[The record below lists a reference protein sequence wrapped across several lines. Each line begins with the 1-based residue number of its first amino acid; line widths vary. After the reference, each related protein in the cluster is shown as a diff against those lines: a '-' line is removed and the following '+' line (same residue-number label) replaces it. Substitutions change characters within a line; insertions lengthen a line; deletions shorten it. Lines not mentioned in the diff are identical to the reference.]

1 MAMPEKDKEK
11 TMPHVI
17 VKVWPGK
24 TAQQKTRLAGAIAK
38 DVIEVLHD
46 GEASVSVAFE
56 EVTLQD
62 WAEKVDTPDMK
73 DTWDTRSKKPG
84 YTMCMARRGGRYA
97 ASYGDDLV
105 ARADHHIMGSA

>member
-1 MAMPEKDKEK
+1 MAMPEKDKEN

-24 TAQQKTRLAGAIAK
+24 TAQQKTRYVGAIAQ
-38 DVIEVLHD
+38 DVIDVLHD

-56 EVTLQD
+56 EVRLQD

-73 DTWDTRSKKPG
+73 NTWDTRSKKPE
-84 YTMCMARRGGRYA
+84 YTMCMARRGGRHA
-97 ASYGDDLV
+97 ASYGGDLV

>member
-38 DVIEVLHD
+38 DVIEVRV
-46 GEASVSVAFE
+46 G
-56 EVTLQD
+56 
-62 WAEKVDTPDMK
+62 
-73 DTWDTRSKKPG
+73 G
-84 YTMCMARRGGRYA
+84 IRGG
-97 ASYGDDLV
+97 
-105 ARADHHIMGSA
+105 HIAGLGRESRHT

>member
-11 TMPHVI
+11 TMPHVL

-24 TAQQKTRLAGAIAK
+24 TAQQKTRRAGATAK

-56 EVTLQD
+56 EVTSL
-62 WAEKVDTPDMK
+62 
-73 DTWDTRSKKPG
+73 
-84 YTMCMARRGGRYA
+84 
-97 ASYGDDLV
+97 
-105 ARADHHIMGSA
+105 HHGLSVTTERTGK

>member
-1 MAMPEKDKEK
+1 MPEKDKEK

-46 GEASVSVAFE
+46 GEESVSVAFE
-56 EVTLQD
+56 EVTSQD
-62 WAEKVDTPDMK
+62 WAEKGDKPDMK
-73 DTWDTRSKKPG
+73 DTWDTRSKKPE
-84 YTMCMARRGGRYA
+84 YTMCMARRGGRHA
-97 ASYGDDLV
+97 ASYGGDLV